1 MHKIHYHHPSD
12 KKGGLHL
19 LAASNRSGWRE
30 YGIKGSGRSA
40 KKALRAPA
48 TAFTVTSID
57 TRLILWSTRQKTK
70 LKFIV
75 YTIKLKFITREVS

>member
-1 MHKIHYHHPSD
+1 MYKLHYHRPSQ
-12 KKGGLHL
+12 KKKRDLYL
-19 LAASNRSGWRE
+19 LAASSSSGWRE

-57 TRLILWSTRQKTK
+57 TRLILWSTRQKLK
-70 LKFIV
+70 LKI
-75 YTIKLKFITREVS
+75 IINLNLLLEVS